1 MTKQERRALQEQQR
15 AAKQAKKDA
24 EVQAAPAAK
33 PTKAPASAPP
43 SQAVASVSP
52 AGPAAPSREGAKP
65 AASAKGAPA
74 KAAPAPAGPKQATPA
89 PAQGPHQPRQPGT
102 KEAHKAAKRG
112 RVDLTDLHPA
122 ILRLGIQ
129 YQTHEIRGGN
139 ARCIAMLQALKQV
152 IQDYTPTQTEMKPN
166 HGRDVVQALN
176 KPIQYLINCRKLS
189 VSMGNAI
196 AGLKHK
202 ITTTCDAAKDISLES
217 LKKIVGQYIDM
228 FIYERIVD
236 ADRFIT
242 SHGVSKVAEG
252 DAILTFGRSS
262 AVEMILRTAKQE
274 GKKFTVCVMD
284 SGPAFEGKGFA
295 QRLALHGISCTYVLL
310 SALSNVIEEVTK
322 VFIGAAGVLTNGSVY
337 SRIGTAMVC
346 LMASHYQKPV
356 LCCCETYKFTDK
368 AWFNSLTSNE
378 EGDPDDLMV
387 KDDANGVSQLGDWR
401 KQENLSLINMQYD
414 LTPPEYITM
423 LITEVGPSAGPGRG
437 PQEMMSG
444 GSTPTL
450 CLAVPPKTSCC
461 IHLWDHAY
469 PFGFHNRPFVPHPR
483 GAICLP
489 GTASD
494 DPADLCARD
503 HPRVPPESER
513 FLAGPSWQALACLY
527 HTPTW

>member
-1 MTKQERRALQEQQR
+1 MTKQERRELQEQQR
-15 AAKQAKKDA
+15 AAKQAKKEA
-24 EVQAAPAAK
+24 EAQASTKAK
-33 PTKAPASAPP
+33 PAKAQSAPP
-43 SQAVASVSP
+43 TSTTPSPAGVAG
-52 AGPAAPSREGAKP
+52 AGPAATPSKEAKST
-65 AASAKGAPA
+65 ASVKEPPA
-74 KAAPAPAGPKQATPA
+74 KAAPSGVKQPA
-89 PAQGPHQPRQPGT
+89 PSPGPHHTRQPGT
-102 KEAHKAAKRG
+102 KDTQHQSAKAAKRG
-112 RVDLTDLHPA
+112 RLDLTDLHPA

-152 IQDYTPTQTEMKPN
+152 IQDYTPPQAETKPN

-176 KPIQYLINCRKLS
+176 KPIQFLINCRKLS

-202 ITTTCDAAKDISLES
+202 INTTCDAEKDISLDD
-217 LKKIVGQYIDM
+217 LKKTVSQYIDM

-242 SHGVSKVAEG
+242 SHGVNKVAEG

-274 GKKFTVCVMD
+274 GRKFTVCVVD
-284 SGPAFEGKGFA
+284 SGPAFEGKSFA
-295 QRLALHGISCTYVLL
+295 QRLALHGISCTYILL
-310 SALSNVIEEVTK
+310 TALSNVIGEVTK

-378 EGDPDDLMV
+378 EGNPDDLMV
-387 KDDANGVSQLGDWR
+387 NDDAGAASQLGDWR
-401 KQENLSLINMQYD
+401 KQENLSLVNMQYD

-423 LITEVGPSAGPGRG
+423 LITEVGMIP
-437 PQEMMSG
+437 
-444 GSTPTL
+444 PTS
-450 CLAVPPKTSCC
+450 VPV
-461 IHLWDHAY
+461 IIREYHLK
-469 PFGFHNRPFVPHPR
+469 V
-483 GAICLP
+483 
-489 GTASD
+489 SD
-494 DPADLCARD
+494 
-503 HPRVPPESER
+503 S
-513 FLAGPSWQALACLY
+513 
-527 HTPTW
+527 